1 MIRLTIKKNK
11 QQRIQ
16 EVCDHCRKPIR
27 DLSIDDIMVK
37 PKALSGLTV
46 KDTKGNE
53 VTRTGP
59 RDKCYCEHCNHD

>member
-1 MIRLTIKKNK
+1 MIRLTIKKGV
-11 QQRIQ
+11 QTLT
-16 EVCDHCRKPIR
+16 EHCEHCKCKVR
-27 DLSIDDIMVK
+27 DLTVDDIMVK

-46 KDTKGNE
+46 RDTKGNE